1 VKVRTLAR
9 RLADNPWPTAF
20 GLAAVPHIPVPFMAV
35 ASIGFVSILVGRRRG
50 VRRREQAR
58 VPGDIATVG
67 RVVLVA
73 LTAGLP
79 LPLALELAL
88 TEVGRTIGAEVA
100 TVLRKGRL
108 DGMAGALSSASG
120 SLTRPLF
127 ARLALAQASGAPMT
141 EAVTAFLAE
150 FRAQRRMEAVTRMRR
165 LPVTL
170 MLPLGLLILPGFVVL
185 FAGPIV
191 VRSLADVFGAIS

>member
-1 VKVRTLAR
+1 
-9 RLADNPWPTAF
+9 
-20 GLAAVPHIPVPFMAV
+20 
-35 ASIGFVSILVGRRRG
+35 
-50 VRRREQAR
+50 
-58 VPGDIATVG
+58 
-67 RVVLVA
+67 
-73 LTAGLP
+73 
-79 LPLALELAL
+79 
-88 TEVGRTIGAEVA
+88 
-100 TVLRKGRL
+100 
-108 DGMAGALSSASG
+108 MAGALSSASG